1 MGSKS
6 RQKAKSEVGA
16 HFKKV
21 KLVLTSHLENPYTPL
36 RISEK
41 KIEVK
46 KKAELVS
53 LNWFGNQAKK
63 SKEKKTKMVLK

>member
-1 MGSKS
+1 
-6 RQKAKSEVGA
+6 
-16 HFKKV
+16 
-21 KLVLTSHLENPYTPL
+21 VLTHRVKNPYTPL

-46 KKAELVS
+46 KKAERVS

-63 SKEKKTKMVLK
+63 SKERKTKVVLK

>member
-1 MGSKS
+1 
-6 RQKAKSEVGA
+6 
-16 HFKKV
+16 
-21 KLVLTSHLENPYTPL
+21 VLTSHLENPYTPL

-46 KKAELVS
+46 KKAERVS

-63 SKEKKTKMVLK
+63 SKEKKNKSCFEIMPVKTTNV